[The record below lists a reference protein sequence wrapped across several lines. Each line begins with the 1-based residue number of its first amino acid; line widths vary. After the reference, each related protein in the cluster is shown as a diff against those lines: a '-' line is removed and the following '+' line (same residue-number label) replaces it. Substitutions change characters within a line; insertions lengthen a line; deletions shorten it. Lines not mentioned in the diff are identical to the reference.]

1 MNIDPNRTRCLLP
14 ELEPKKLR
22 RVAFCVDVEIAGCQ
36 RAKDEQ
42 AQVDQRRRDEVKR
55 READEGQA
63 LKDPEGVLME
73 KDKEKDERPESV
85 EDEKVVS
92 RKKEKKKRS
101 EEERKERKEQK
112 RRKAEDSGSIPMQI
126 TLPTNSSSV
135 SDLSGPSTPPR
146 PIDRPTTDPLRIY
159 RRCCQ
164 LRETPILKRITEQ
177 LAAPPTCPIG
187 GPGVIMSL
195 NLTGSRLQLADIVTL
210 SDWLAI
216 VPVKKLILEDSDLN
230 DEAVRVI
237 LAGLLAAMTPDF
249 TRISRALNRQRHEE
263 RSGLIEK
270 LVLKNNPKITKEG
283 WKHISLFLY
292 MCKSLKSLDM
302 SMNVFPMSTAGN
314 RAPADARAHPE
325 PVEIFAKAIAE
336 RLGGNHFE
344 ELVMGECGLNA
355 YQVRRIV
362 DAVLISGV
370 KRLGLADN
378 SIGPE
383 ALEHV
388 ARYIA
393 SGVCQGVDLAGND
406 LVNHLDILGTAFK
419 PECPLWALSIA
430 DCNLD
435 AKSLGPLL
443 QGLLNMQN
451 LRFLDLSHNPELFG
465 DVTPTTPIDGESAT
479 KYPPSALSLLRKYLP
494 ALPALRRIH
503 LNNVS
508 MSPAQAIALADVL
521 AECPHLAHLSILQ
534 NPSITALAG
543 ATTEELQEDAVA
555 LYASLMVAARV
566 SHSIISIDVDVP
578 TTENSEIVKA
588 LAKQVVAYCL
598 RNMELYYSPTVDDG
612 GSSRSGSIGTPSSD
626 EPTPAVEMDVP
637 EVLLQLV
644 GTSEGHVDPH
654 PDVPAP
660 DRDYIVGGT
669 GVVKALNYC
678 LLSQRRGS
686 AQSTS
691 DTASPPV
698 GPINGGVIGAK
709 LKNMSKNLLESA
721 RKIRARM
728 QPALVR
734 EARGEDDMAFRK
746 LPFDQPGLML
756 TLSPRPA
763 PFPG

>member
-22 RVAFCVDVEIAGCQ
+22 RVAFCVDVEIAGAP
-36 RAKDEQ
+36 RPNDEQ
-42 AQVDQRRRDEVKR
+42 AMADQRRRDEVKH

-63 LKDPEGVLME
+63 LKDSEGFLL
-73 KDKEKDERPESV
+73 EKDEEKDAEKPAV
-85 EDEKVVS
+85 EDEKKETS

-249 TRISRALNRQRHEE
+249 TRISRALNRQKHEE
-263 RSGLIEK
+263 RSGMIEK

-292 MCKSLKSLDM
+292 MCKSLKSLDV
-302 SMNVFPMSTAGN
+302 SMNVFPKP
-314 RAPADARAHPE
+314 PASRNNGDARSQPE

-344 ELVMGECGLNA
+344 ELIMGECGLSA
-355 YQVRRIV
+355 YQVRRVV
-362 DAVLISGV
+362 DAVLVSGV

-378 SIGPE
+378 GIGPE

-406 LVNHLDILGTAFK
+406 LINHLDVLGTAFK
-419 PECPLWALSIA
+419 PDCPLWALSIA
-430 DCNLD
+430 DCGLD
-435 AKSLGPLL
+435 AKSLGPLF
-443 QGLLNMQN
+443 QELLNLQN
-451 LRFLDLSHNPELFG
+451 LRFLDLSHNVELFG
-465 DVTPTTPIDGESAT
+465 DVTPASPVDEEPTA
-479 KYPPSALSLLRKYLP
+479 KYPPSAVSILRRYLP
-494 ALPALRRIH
+494 AMPALRRIH

-521 AECPHLAHLSILQ
+521 GECPHLAHLSIMQ

-578 TTENSEIVKA
+578 TAVNSEIVKA

-598 RNMELYYSPTVDDG
+598 RNMELYYSPTVVDDG
-612 GSSRSGSIGTPSSD
+612 GSSKSVSTAATPPSD
-626 EPTPAVEMDVP
+626 EATAAAAAEMDVP

-644 GTSEGHVDPH
+644 GTSEGHVEAH
-654 PDVPAP
+654 PDIPAP

-686 AQSTS
+686 AQSASGTS
-691 DTASPPV
+691 SPPF
-698 GPINGGVIGAK
+698 GQQQPINGRAIGAK
-709 LKNMSKNLLESA
+709 VKNMSKNLLESA
-721 RKIRARM
+721 RKIRARL
-728 QPALVR
+728 QPALAR
-734 EARGEDDMAFRK
+734 EARGEDDMAFRE
-746 LPFDQPGLML
+746 
-756 TLSPRPA
+756 
-763 PFPG
+763 

>member
-22 RVAFCVDVEIAGCQ
+22 RVAFCVDVEIAGCT
-36 RAKDEQ
+36 RAKEEQ
-42 AQVDQRRRDEVKR
+42 AKADERRRDEVKR
-55 READEGQA
+55 REAEEGQA
-63 LKDPEGVLME
+63 LKNADGVAA
-73 KDKEKDERPESV
+73 DDGYDKDEKTDTV
-85 EDEKVVS
+85 DDEKVMS

-112 RRKAEDSGSIPMQI
+112 RRKAEESGSIPMQI

-146 PIDRPTTDPLRIY
+146 PIDRPTTDPLRVY

-177 LAAPPTCPIG
+177 LAAPPSCPIG

-216 VPVKKLILEDSDLN
+216 VPVRKLILEDSDLN

-249 TRISRALNRQRHEE
+249 TRISRALNRQSHEE
-263 RSGLIEK
+263 RSGMIEK

-302 SMNVFPMSTAGN
+302 SMNVFPKSAAGN
-314 RAPADARAHPE
+314 RLPANGRQYPE

-344 ELVMGECGLNA
+344 ELVMGECGLND

-378 SIGPE
+378 NIGPE

-388 ARYIA
+388 ARYIS
-393 SGVCQGVDLAGND
+393 SGACQGVDLAGND
-406 LVNHLDILGTAFK
+406 IINHLDILGTAFK
-419 PECPLWALSIA
+419 PDCPLWALSIA

-435 AKSLGPLL
+435 AKSLGPLF
-443 QGLLNMQN
+443 QGLINLQN
-451 LRFLDLSHNPELFG
+451 LRFLDLSHNPDLFG
-465 DVTPTTPIDGESAT
+465 DFTPTLPVDEELIT
-479 KYPPSALSLLRKYLP
+479 KYPQSGLSILRKYLP
-494 ALPALRRIH
+494 ALPELRRIH

-521 AECPHLAHLSILQ
+521 AECPRLAHLSILQ

-578 TTENSEIVKA
+578 TAENSEIVKA

-598 RNMELYYSPTVDDG
+598 RNMELYYSTVDDG
-612 GSSRSGSIGTPSSD
+612 GSAKSASTGTPSSD
-626 EPTPAVEMDVP
+626 APTPDVEMDVP
-637 EVLLQLV
+637 EVILQLV
-644 GTSEGHVDPH
+644 GTSEGHVEAH
-654 PDVPAP
+654 PDIPAP

-691 DTASPPV
+691 GTASPPV
-698 GPINGGVIGAK
+698 GPINGRVIGAK

-746 LPFDQPGLML
+746 LPLHYRGEC
-756 TLSPRPA
+756 
-763 PFPG
+763 